1 MSLYESL
8 KKKSNTD
15 DKNKKSKPKSK
26 SKLKPEATKSNDGKG
41 KVSLREVMQIEKESV
56 HINQRLGTVKEILI
70 QFIIN
75 SFTFAII
82 SMNL

>member
-15 DKNKKSKPKSK
+15 DKNKKSKSKSK

-70 QFIIN
+70 QFITN

>member
-70 QFIIN
+70 QFITN